1 MEKVEHKAEV
11 NELNKGPSS
20 EADTNSEPEKFLFKA
35 SPLNLPAKPERST
48 AKVISETQPPI
59 DTSKYYKPP
68 EWAQT
73 CPSESNYFIEV
84 IKNGTSLPDD
94 TIHLAGVNHCVLGR
108 QPALLLN
115 PNFVGGKTSPLLHPS
130 ISRAHAVLQY
140 GCYADSTP
148 GWYLFDFDSTHG
160 TFVNKHRVPPGRYI
174 RLRVGYVLRFGS
186 STRLLILNGPEDDM
200 EEETKESFSELIVKR
215 KAKLAKIERN
225 EGELKQLAEKSVTG
239 GGGNDGPCN
248 WGISDDVEEEDNGEI
263 MLQRLAGS
271 GNCLSHEKN
280 YIEDPKKTLK
290 SFFDREGLDPEY
302 EFVEGKFGQQIC
314 RIELPLEEGTV
325 YAEVPLTGRK
335 KKEAIAACALE
346 ACRMLDRLGQ
356 FDANREG
363 AEAVRRARE
372 KAYWQEND
380 YYSSDEDTFLDRTG
394 QIEVRRR
401 QRMRRLGV
409 DDASLKQDESTSRKV
424 DEEQQDSFTLLAN
437 LEELGKEMIKVE
449 DELNAAERALEAAGE
464 NASEM
469 DELEAYMEAIKNG
482 APKRAERQA
491 LKQRLVS
498 LRQEEVRLLRRAGI
512 RITPVRFS
520 SAASSSAV
528 SAAVRATLTNASID
542 KVDTNKP
549 DSGHVESKLNALK
562 RQLPKVAV
570 AAVSE
575 QKRSIDGEDEPFVP
589 EVDEDEEE
597 ESTDTAKPELIKAAD
612 KSEEASEG
620 KPTQKQPS
628 SSEPEEPSGKK
639 PKHEKRSEVLTKDKS
654 IGNSA
659 PSKVCAPLLYCFL

>member
-1 MEKVEHKAEV
+1 MMKCFEYW
-11 NELNKGPSS
+11 
-20 EADTNSEPEKFLFKA
+20 D
-35 SPLNLPAKPERST
+35 
-48 AKVISETQPPI
+48 
-59 DTSKYYKPP
+59 YY
-68 EWAQT
+68 
-73 CPSESNYFIEV
+73 S
-84 IKNGTSLPDD
+84 
-94 TIHLAGVNHCVLGR
+94 
-108 QPALLLN
+108 
-115 PNFVGGKTSPLLHPS
+115 
-130 ISRAHAVLQY
+130 
-140 GCYADSTP
+140 
-148 GWYLFDFDSTHG
+148 
-160 TFVNKHRVPPGRYI
+160 
-174 RLRVGYVLRFGS
+174 
-186 STRLLILNGPEDDM
+186 
-200 EEETKESFSELIVKR
+200 
-215 KAKLAKIERN
+215 
-225 EGELKQLAEKSVTG
+225 
-239 GGGNDGPCN
+239 
-248 WGISDDVEEEDNGEI
+248 
-263 MLQRLAGS
+263 
-271 GNCLSHEKN
+271 
-280 YIEDPKKTLK
+280 
-290 SFFDREGLDPEY
+290 
-302 EFVEGKFGQQIC
+302 
-314 RIELPLEEGTV
+314 LPLEEGTV

-542 KVDTNKP
+542 KVDTKCVFQPFYNP
-549 DSGHVESKLNALK
+549 RLEAHLFRICGFRILA
-562 RQLPKVAV
+562 R
-570 AAVSE
+570 
-575 QKRSIDGEDEPFVP
+575 DE
-589 EVDEDEEE
+589 
-597 ESTDTAKPELIKAAD
+597 
-612 KSEEASEG
+612 KS
-620 KPTQKQPS
+620 
-628 SSEPEEPSGKK
+628 
-639 PKHEKRSEVLTKDKS
+639 V
-654 IGNSA
+654 
-659 PSKVCAPLLYCFL
+659 F